1 MPETS
6 TAPQNP
12 PSSSWRVPDIV
23 MVVMLAVLLFRG
35 DVSPGPNPGPG
46 PDPGPQPGPVDPTPP
61 GPKPDPNVKKL
72 PKGSFL
78 VVVEATEDRSKFPYL
93 ASLQKDVSF
102 WRGLTAKGY
111 FSAFLDSEEDEAK
124 KYQKDWEAV
133 GLPCFLGISPEGD
146 VVVAI
151 PCPPETS
158 FMEQYLLP

>member
-1 MPETS
+1 MPETH
-6 TAPQNP
+6 TAPQTP
-12 PSSSWRVPDIV
+12 ALSSWRAPDIV

-35 DVSPGPNPGPG
+35 DATGPG
-46 PDPGPQPGPVDPTPP
+46 PIDPKPPNPKPGPVDPTPP
-61 GPKPDPNVKKL
+61 GPQPQPDTAKL

-111 FSAFLDSEEDEAK
+111 FSAFLDSEEAEAK
-124 KYQKDWEAV
+124 KYQKDWEKV
-133 GLPCFLGISPEGD
+133 GLPCFLGITPDGD
-146 VVVAI
+146 VAVAI